1 MRPRRAFMEWLR
13 RAATPYNIDS
23 FEQRDRYGCH
33 ICIPID
39 SLIRAVRWSMEY
51 FPEEVLIG
59 FDPTTTRNPD
69 IVEETF
75 GPPSSVFS
83 GTGYILGE
91 PHLLNVG
98 DEFSVEHISEDWL
111 GSSSFAVDRGNRGSR
126 FDSFLH
132 SHPNAFAGPSQSD
145 ASAAEHTPGVE
156 FILGIQVENP
166 PLGLEWYEQEGTHR
180 RRLGAKTEGEIL
192 ARLAGRKI
200 LGLELIGFQRGGLG
214 VNILITDEE
223 GFPLGLDL

>member
-1 MRPRRAFMEWLR
+1 MEWLR
-13 RAATPYNIDS
+13 RAAIPYNIDS

-39 SLIRAVRWSMEY
+39 SLIRVVGWSMEY

-75 GPPSSVFS
+75 GPPRSVFS
-83 GTGYILGE
+83 GAGYILGE

-111 GSSSFAVDRGNRGSR
+111 DGALSANRGSR
-126 FDSFLH
+126 GSRFSTYLH

-145 ASAAEHTPGVE
+145 ASASDFTEGVE
-156 FILGIQVENP
+156 MILGVEVENP

-180 RRLGAKTEGEIL
+180 RRLGEEKPEGEIL
-192 ARLAGRKI
+192 ARLAGRRI
-200 LGLELIGFQRGGLG
+200 LGMELIGFIRGGLAA
-214 VNILITDEE
+214 NILITDED

>member
-1 MRPRRAFMEWLR
+1 MEWLR
-13 RAATPYNIDS
+13 RAAIPYNIDS
-23 FEQRDRYGCH
+23 FEQRDRYGCY
-33 ICIPID
+33 ICLRID
-39 SLIRAVRWSMEY
+39 SLIRVVRWSMEY

-59 FDPTTTRNPD
+59 FDPTKTRNPD
-69 IVEETF
+69 IVEEAF

-83 GTGYILGE
+83 GIGYILGE
-91 PHLLNVG
+91 PVLLNVG

-111 GSSSFAVDRGNRGSR
+111 DSALSVERGNRGSR

-156 FILGIQVENP
+156 FILGVEEENP

-200 LGLELIGFQRGGLG
+200 IGLELIGFQRGGLG

>member
-1 MRPRRAFMEWLR
+1 MEWLR
-13 RAATPYNIDS
+13 RAAIPYNIDS

-33 ICIPID
+33 ICLPMD
-39 SLIRAVRWSMEY
+39 SLIRTVRWSLEY

-75 GPPSSVFS
+75 GPPRSVFS
-83 GTGYILGE
+83 GAGYILGE

-111 GSSSFAVDRGNRGSR
+111 DGALSTNRGSR
-126 FDSFLH
+126 GSRFSTYLH

-145 ASAAEHTPGVE
+145 ASASDFTEGVE
-156 FILGIQVENP
+156 MILGVEVENP

-180 RRLGAKTEGEIL
+180 RRLGAEKTEGEIL

-200 LGLELIGFQRGGLG
+200 LSLELIGFIRGGLAA
-214 VNILITDEE
+214 NILITDEE

>member
-1 MRPRRAFMEWLR
+1 MEWLR
-13 RAATPYNIDS
+13 RAAIPYNIDS

-39 SLIRAVRWSMEY
+39 SLIRVVGWSMEY

-83 GTGYILGE
+83 GAGYVLGE

-111 GSSSFAVDRGNRGSR
+111 DGALSANRGSR
-126 FDSFLH
+126 GSRFSTYLH

-145 ASAAEHTPGVE
+145 ASASDFTEGVE
-156 FILGIQVENP
+156 IILGVEVENP

-200 LGLELIGFQRGGLG
+200 IGLELIGFQRGGLG

-223 GFPLGLDL
+223 GFPLGLNL

>member
-1 MRPRRAFMEWLR
+1 MEWLR
-13 RAATPYNIDS
+13 RAAIPYNIDS